1 MFPGEA
7 DAAEDL
13 DAVLGV
19 VHRVVQRQ
27 RGGGRGGERV
37 LVGRLVG
44 GAGGVPGQGGG
55 AFGPAGH
62 GGAQVLDRLER
73 ADRAAELAADPGVPG
88 RGLAAPGGDACGF
101 GGEQGGGQVAD
112 AVRAEAGA
120 ETPGRD
126 RHAVEPDGGQVAGE
140 VDRGRLVTVTPGQP
154 ASSWNHASPSSVVHP
169 RSRCEVVPAPSTGP
183 AWPVTCNVPSA
194 ARVPVSVPAV
204 KPTAPVAWP
213 AARAAS
219 SAVVPAAVR
228 SRPARAFGV
237 TGPGTSAMV
246 SCSRAA
252 ARSATG
258 APPAPP
264 GAFPRVSRSR
274 RCRGRRGRSDTCSR
288 PARLGPAQGGA
299 PPRPGQPAWP
309 SRGSTP
315 ARPVGP
321 A

>member
-19 VHRVVQRQ
+19 VHRVVQRE

-140 VDRGRLVTVTPGQP
+140 VDRGEAGDGDAGLVQLEDEPGAVLGAGEEGAAGRQDRAGLAGHAVGAGQRAGGERDRGRFPGQEAGEHGGQDRARGQRAGQRLQRGGQVGDRAVP
-154 ASSWNHASPSSVVHP
+154 RDGEDAQRLQVVHERGDVLP
-169 RSRCEVVPAPSTGP
+169 GADGGDGAGP
-183 AWPVTCNVPSA
+183 LG
-194 ARVPVSVPAV
+194 
-204 KPTAPVAWP
+204 PVAE
-213 AARAAS
+213 
-219 SAVVPAAVR
+219 
-228 SRPARAFGV
+228 G
-237 TGPGTSAMV
+237 
-246 SCSRAA
+246 C
-252 ARSATG
+252 
-258 APPAPP
+258 
-264 GAFPRVSRSR
+264 
-274 RCRGRRGRSDTCSR
+274 
-288 PARLGPAQGGA
+288 LQGLLLLSH
-299 PPRPGQPAWP
+299 RDRQSQLP
-309 SRGSTP
+309 S
-315 ARPVGP
+315 V
-321 A
+321 